1 MFTQAPQKQKSN
13 LILHIEV
20 FAAHGFLFGVN
31 GFWGFLGVV
40 FFAGLLVWLVGFF
53 NAYVLKL
60 SNRLDTLAS

>member
-40 FFAGLLVWLVGFF
+40 FLLVCLFGWLGFLMLMF
-53 NAYVLKL
+53 
-60 SNRLDTLAS
+60 